1 MYNLGLVNFKKNQN
15 CLSRI
20 DYQLLR
26 LLFQL
31 LFIEIIRIYLFLSDL
46 LVCVM
51 HFVYTLR
58 KNCAF
63 YTDVDKTVVT
73 DQCG

>member
-63 YTDVDKTVVT
+63 YADVDKTVVT